1 MKGGGKLKAR
11 QLIFTALFAA
21 LTAVAAFLRVPLG
34 PVAVTPQFLITAM
47 AGVMLGAKWGAV
59 SQALYVVLGL
69 VGLPLFTMGGGLGY
83 VLQPTFGFLLGLIA
97 AAAVIGGITK
107 GSASPRRILLASLT
121 GLAVLYIIGLPYMAL
136 ILNGYLH
143 QSIPLGKLLMVGCIP
158 FLPFDGVK
166 ILLTAALC
174 PTLQKRLNR

>member
-1 MKGGGKLKAR
+1 MKAR

-47 AGVMLGAKWGAV
+47 AGVMLRAKWGAA
-59 SQALYVVLGL
+59 SQAIYVALGL
-69 VGLPLFTMGGGLGY
+69 LGLPLFTMGGGFGY

-97 AAAVIGGITK
+97 AAAVIGAITG
-107 GSASPRRILLASLT
+107 GSAAPRRILLASLA

-136 ILNGYLH
+136 ILNGYLGRNL
-143 QSIPLGKLLMVGCIP
+143 PFGKLMMVGCLP
-158 FLPFDGVK
+158 FLPFDMAK
-166 ILLTAALC
+166 IVLTAILC
-174 PTLQKRLNR
+174 PLLQKRLNR